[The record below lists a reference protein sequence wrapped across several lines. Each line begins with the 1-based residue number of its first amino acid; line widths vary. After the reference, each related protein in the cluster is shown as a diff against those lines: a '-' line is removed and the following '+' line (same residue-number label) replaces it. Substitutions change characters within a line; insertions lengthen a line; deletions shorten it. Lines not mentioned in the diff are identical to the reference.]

1 MQSNM
6 DDKTKQSFADY
17 EEIKLQI
24 KALED
29 KLEPIKEVVL
39 TYFAANKDKKIETN
53 SGGCFSY
60 KEKTTWKYPVEVET
74 ERARVKEL
82 EKASVATGTATKAI
96 TGFFEYRVPKKDTED
111 DLI

>member
-1 MQSNM
+1 M
-6 DDKTKQSFADY
+6 DEKTKQAFSDY

-29 KLEPIKEVVL
+29 KLDPLKETVL

-60 KEKTTWKYPVEVET
+60 KEKTTWKYPVEVEN
-74 ERARVKEL
+74 ERAKIKKL
-82 EKASVATGTATKAI
+82 EADSVALGTATKNV
-96 TGFFEYRVPKKDTED
+96 TGFFEYRVPKKEEGEN
-111 DLI
+111 LI